1 MRCKACNVN
10 LNDLESTR
18 RYGGSGDFV
27 DLCNR
32 CHKWLPEDV
41 NTVNNPE
48 HEELEFDVDD
58 ELAAINNADLFD
70 GLETDEDDDASRE

>member
-18 RYGGSGDFV
+18 RYANSGDFV

-41 NTVNNPE
+41 NTVTNPE

-58 ELAAINNADLFD
+58 ELAAITNADLFD
-70 GLETDEDDDASRE
+70 GWETNDDDASRE